1 MKTKLLIIF
10 TFFQAVIVFS
20 QAPSIQW
27 QKSYGGTNIDYAYF
41 VRQTSDNGYIVAGTT
56 KSNNIFV
63 SGNHGDYDYWI
74 IKLDDSGN
82 LQWQKALGGSGTEEA
97 YSVEQTSDG
106 GYIIAGSS
114 NSNNGNVTGNHGSY
128 DYWIVKLDSAGNI
141 QWQKSFG
148 GTDEDNAYSAKQTSD
163 DGYIIA
169 GRSKSVD
176 GDVTGN
182 HGNFDYWV
190 LKLNNSGNIQ
200 WQKSFGGSGL
210 DEAHSVQQTSD
221 GGYAVTGFSWSN
233 NGDLTGNHGNSADY
247 WIVKLNNTGNIQ
259 WQKNLGGNGA
269 DYAASAEQ
277 TIDGGYVIAGRSISN
292 DGDVSGNHGNYD
304 FWVVKLNNSGV
315 LQWQKSLGSGF
326 TDYAYSVNQTS
337 DGGYIVA
344 GWTYPGN
351 HPLGDVSGIKGYH
364 DFWVVK
370 LDNSGTLEWQKCL
383 GGPWLDEG
391 YSIQQ
396 TSDDGYIVAGKSVSI
411 TGDVTNNYGQ
421 EDYWIVKLKYG
432 SICGSKFNDLNAN
445 GIWDDGEPGLPDWEI
460 HLQNASGT
468 YIETT
473 DADGKYCF
481 TDLLDGQYTVSEIQ
495 QDGWI
500 QTFPEAS
507 TYTITISNGQQV
519 GDVDFGNT
527 LDFSACAGWSLES
540 SEVVTSETG
549 AITAETELLSPGS
562 APQMYIIGY
571 GDNGQRLWQTG
582 GWQGGPLDPQR
593 YVEFSLSPDPGNTL
607 TLTDVS
613 FDYSDFMIGTTDP
626 HTLFFE
632 VRYSTDNWSSST
644 LLGTG
649 EYLRTAVQTFSA
661 SFNQVVNE
669 GETFSLRIFPYAPE
683 HEGAIPSYATHS
695 NVEICG
701 QFTPVLNT
709 ENQEETPE
717 YILYPNPTQDIVY
730 LKTNSPSVGN
740 KVILYDLSGNKMKE
754 FYSTGKLTII
764 NVSTLKN
771 GIYSLLIV
779 NEKGK
784 NISKKLIIHK

>member
-1 MKTKLLIIF
+1 MKTKLFIIF
-10 TFFQAVIVFS
+10 TFFQAVIVFA

-74 IKLDDSGN
+74 IKLDDSGI

-128 DYWIVKLDSAGNI
+128 DYWIVKLDNAGDI

-163 DGYIIA
+163 GGYIVA
-169 GRSKSVD
+169 GRSRSVD

-190 LKLNNSGNIQ
+190 LKLNSSGNIQ

-247 WIVKLNNTGNIQ
+247 WIVKLNNSGNIQ

-269 DYAASAEQ
+269 DYANSAEQ
-277 TIDGGYVIAGRSISN
+277 TSDGGYVIAGRSISN

-304 FWVVKLNNSGV
+304 FWVVKLNNSGS

-337 DGGYIVA
+337 DGGYVVA

-364 DFWVVK
+364 DFWMVK
-370 LDNSGTLEWQKCL
+370 LDDSGMLEWQKCL

-396 TSDDGYIVAGKSVSI
+396 TSDNGYIVAGKSVSVS
-411 TGDVTNNYGQ
+411 GDVTNNYGQ

-460 HLQNASGT
+460 YLQNASGT
-468 YIETT
+468 YTETT

-500 QTFPEAS
+500 QTFPETS

-527 LDFSACAGWSLES
+527 LDLSACAGWSLES

-549 AITAETELLSPGS
+549 AITAETELLSQGS
-562 APQMYIIGY
+562 APPYMYIIGY

-582 GWQGGPLDPQR
+582 GWQGGPLDPER
-593 YVEFSLSPDPGNTL
+593 YIQFNTSSNAGTIL
-607 TLTDVS
+607 TVTDVS
-613 FDYSDFMIGTTDP
+613 FDYSDFMIGATDP

-632 VRYSTDNWSSST
+632 VYYSTDNWVTSA

-661 SFNQVVNE
+661 SFSQMVNE
-669 GETFSLRIFPYAPE
+669 GETFSIRIFPYAVQ

-695 NVEICG
+695 NVTVCG
-701 QFTPVLNT
+701 TVSQVLDL
-709 ENQEETPE
+709 QEEQ
-717 YILYPNPTQDIVY
+717 ISSKIKVYPNPVSSSLHFQSETVIEKIEILDMNGRTMLY
-730 LKTNSPSVGN
+730 KELNSAYGEIN
-740 KVILYDLSGNKMKE
+740 LGELSA
-754 FYSTGKLTII
+754 
-764 NVSTLKN
+764 
-771 GIYSLLIV
+771 GIYFVKMLAGNNI
-779 NEKGK
+779 KTIKIIK
-784 NISKKLIIHK
+784 N